1 MKGTA
6 QMESKRKA
14 RRGRGASDNVGPSST
29 VVCTLLMKSLWGDG
43 LVRRV
48 GGANDD
54 LDASHAS
61 ACTLLTKSIWGD
73 GLVRRIGGRMAAV
86 FCTTPCIT
94 LTYFSAT
101 RSLSMGNSHIKLAL
115 YLRNLDS
122 SPPIV
127 NARVLSSATD
137 RSCAI
142 SIDDLNLSTCASP

>member
-1 MKGTA
+1 M
-6 QMESKRKA
+6 
-14 RRGRGASDNVGPSST
+14 RRVGGANDDLNVSHAC
-29 VVCTLLMKSLWGDG
+29 VCTLLTKSIWGDG

-54 LDASHAS
+54 LDASHPC

-73 GLVRRIGGRMAAV
+73 GLVRRIGGLVRRIGGGMAAV
-86 FCTTPCIT
+86 IFSTTPCVT

-101 RSLSMGNSHIKLAL
+101 RSISMGNSDITLAS
-115 YLRNLDS
+115 YLLNLDS

-127 NARVLSSATD
+127 SARFLSSVID

-142 SIDDLNLSTCASP
+142 SIAALDLSICTSA